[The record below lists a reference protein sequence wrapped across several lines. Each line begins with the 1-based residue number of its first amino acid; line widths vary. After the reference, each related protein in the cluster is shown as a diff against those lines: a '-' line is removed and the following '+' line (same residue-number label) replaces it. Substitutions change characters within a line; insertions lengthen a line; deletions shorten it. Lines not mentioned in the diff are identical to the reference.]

1 RVDAEVVQELDR
13 DDTDFECVSGLSA
26 VDVDWPGHRMCAR
39 TALGH
44 PLLDQLQRLGDLS
57 LGGAGETQPLQ
68 STRDHRLD
76 PDAIAGRDV
85 KNGRES
91 GIVIAPV
98 HV

>member
-1 RVDAEVVQELDR
+1 
-13 DDTDFECVSGLSA
+13 
-26 VDVDWPGHRMCAR
+26 MCAR

-98 HV
+98 HVLGREPQILGRRLRAGQGEL